1 MILSDVLAKDENG
14 MITFVGAGG
23 KSSLL
28 RKLGM
33 EWREQGRSFLV
44 TTTTKMFYEQIME
57 FAPVICDDYNRGL
70 SYVEKNLNLYG
81 YVGWFREHYDNK
93 VRGLP
98 LDWIENFSQTGL
110 VSSILIEGDGA
121 RQKLLKAPA
130 DNEPVV
136 SSQNKIVVGV
146 LNLGAVSQELS
157 PAIVHRLEIVTHLL
171 NKRPGEKIEPQ
182 DIAILAC
189 HKRGIFYNTYGERI
203 LVLTNVESC
212 DIKIAEEIIDMIKNI
227 GKSGIRRFVVTKGYD
242 KQIEPVLVIN

>member
-1 MILSDVLAKDENG
+1 MLSNALAKDENG

-44 TTTTKMFYEQIME
+44 TTTTKMFYLQIID
-57 FAPVICDDYNRGL
+57 FAPVFCDDYNRGL
-70 SYVEKNLNLYG
+70 FYVEKNLNLYG
-81 YVGWFREHYDNK
+81 YVGWFREYYDNK

-98 LDWIENFSQTGL
+98 LDWIEKFSQTGL

-136 SSQNKIVVGV
+136 SSLNRIIVGV
-146 LNLGAVSQELS
+146 LNLGAIGQELS
-157 PAIVHRLEIVTHLL
+157 PAIVHRLEIVTQLL
-171 NKRPGEKIEPQ
+171 DKRPGEKIEPK

-189 HKRGIFYNTYGERI
+189 HKRGIFHNTYGERI

-212 DIKIAEEIIDMIKNI
+212 NIKIAEEIIEIIRNM
-227 GKSGIRRFVVTKGYD
+227 GKCGIRRFVVTKGYD
-242 KQIEPVLVIN
+242 TQIEPVLIIN